1 MSTTITKTN
10 QERTETNAENNT
22 HNIKHTIRTILKDGN
37 NLSLLKVVGT
47 ALTAVSMALIS
58 SQLTGFINSLI
69 LVGLVSVGSAFLSEF
84 YRVVLSVT
92 SLGAKK
98 IVPGLRSNSN
108 ETASTDEDTHPTVD
122 LDSDVSESKSS
133 WWNRLRNYSAAHPTL
148 KFSALFLM
156 VSMLTIGS
164 SYLISASNV
173 STDSNYTT
181 VHTTTMATISE
192 DEKHDIINLA
202 AAKAHETEKASSD
215 ESLKTRIT
223 ELEKQNAKLQAE
235 LDTLKESKNY
245 DETIKSLQDQ
255 ITVLKKQQAVSTNNN
270 SDNSHVSESA
280 PTVSPTVSNP
290 EPSAT
295 SAPNTNP
302 VNQSSNS
309 SNKESVSSSTN
320 QHPS

>member
-1 MSTTITKTN
+1 M
-10 QERTETNAENNT
+10 
-22 HNIKHTIRTILKDGN
+22 KDGN

-108 ETASTDEDTHPTVD
+108 EATSTDEDTPPTVD

-133 WWNRLRNYSAAHPTL
+133 WWNRLRKYSAAHPTL

-173 STDSNYTT
+173 NTDSNYTT

-223 ELEKQNAKLQAE
+223 ELEKQNAKLQTE
-235 LDTLKESKNY
+235 LDALKESKNY
-245 DETIKSLQDQ
+245 DETIKSLQDE

-280 PTVSPTVSNP
+280 PTVSPSVSNP
-290 EPSAT
+290 EPSST
-295 SAPNTNP
+295 TPNTNP
-302 VNQSSNS
+302 VNQSSTS
-309 SNKESVSSSTN
+309 SNKEAVSNSTN